1 MTEAMVN
8 IRVTLKQAVAEGIVA
23 GQLASRL
30 TEIGKALFYKERS
43 WGGDLP
49 AR

>member
-23 GQLASRL
+23 GQPASRL